1 MNEHEQ
7 NLHQKLTSQA
17 NNTELEYDT
26 LISPHSSCKFLI
38 VITGYLDIMHHAYA
52 MCHKIHYIQMFDPG

>member
-1 MNEHEQ
+1 MIEHEQ
-7 NLHQKLTSQA
+7 NLHKNLTRQA
-17 NNTELEYDT
+17 NNTELEYI

-52 MCHKIHYIQMFDPG
+52 MCHTIHYIQMFDPG